1 MNGVWSEF
9 AEEGLMNKFDVFLI
23 NFGYVCGSYKTLK
36 QAIKMGKKTG
46 FSLLSMKTFLIK
58 WYGVDSEKYYDCNFC
73 CYINEYSCICKR
85 L

>member
-1 MNGVWSEF
+1 MNIG
-9 AEEGLMNKFDVFLI
+9 GIMYKFDVFLI

-46 FSLLSMKTFLIK
+46 FSFLFMKTFLTK
-58 WYGVDSEKYYDCNFC
+58 WYGVSSEKYNDCNFGC
-73 CYINEYSCICKR
+73 CIDEYNCICKR